1 MEYNLAD
8 LFESVVDVVPDREA
22 LVYVDHP
29 GTGAERRL
37 TYAELDAAANRIGHH
52 LLDSGVRPGEHL
64 GLHLYNG
71 VEYLQTV
78 LGCLKARIVPV
89 NVNYRYVEEELVYLY
104 RDADLVALVFDT
116 EFSERVAGAL
126 PQVPELRHLIRVGAG
141 PKASGPAASGPDA
154 SSRGGSSAGGPGP
167 NASSADASG
176 PDASSPDGS
185 GPDASTAGASGPDA
199 STAGR
204 PGPDASTADGPGP
217 DASTADGPGPD
228 ASTADGPGPDAST
241 ADGPGPDASTADGSG
256 PDASL
261 AAVPFA
267 KAEAGGSPARGFP
280 ARSADDQFIIYT
292 GGTTGLPKGVMWRQE
307 DLFFAGLGG
316 GAPTGEPV
324 KKPEELAERVAA
336 GGSGITFF
344 PTPPLMHGTSTL
356 TAFIGFYFGQR
367 VVVHRKFVP
376 EEVLRTVAKEKVTSI
391 SLVGDAM
398 LRPLI
403 DALQGPLKGTDCSSV
418 FSVSSSGAIMSDTVR
433 GQFRAL
439 LPNAMLLNN
448 FGSSESGFNGT
459 ATDDS
464 GPERGFRVRVNSRT
478 RVVDPATHEP
488 VAAGEV
494 GRVAQRGHVPLG
506 YYNDPAK
513 TAETFFEKDGERWVL
528 LGDMATV
535 DGDGVVIVLGRGS
548 QCINTGGEKVY
559 PEEVEQALKA
569 HPDVYDALVAGVPD
583 ATWGNHVA
591 AVVQLRT
598 GAPQPSLDDIQTHCR
613 TRLAGYKIPRQ
624 LVITESVRR
633 SPSGK
638 ADYRWARDVAV
649 AADG

>member
-8 LFESVVDVVPDREA
+8 LFESVVDVVPGREA
-22 LVYVDHP
+22 LVYADHP

-37 TYAELDAAANRIGHH
+37 TYAELDAAANRVGHH
-52 LLDSGVRPGEHL
+52 LLDSGIRPGEHL

-89 NVNYRYVEEELVYLY
+89 NVNYRYVKEELVYLY
-104 RDADLVALVFDT
+104 RDADLVALVFDA
-116 EFSERVAGAL
+116 EFTDRVAAAR
-126 PQVPELRHLIRVGAG
+126 PRAEKLRHLVRVGA
-141 PKASGPAASGPDA
+141 PAPRA
-154 SSRGGSSAGGPGP
+154 
-167 NASSADASG
+167 
-176 PDASSPDGS
+176 
-185 GPDASTAGASGPDA
+185 
-199 STAGR
+199 
-204 PGPDASTADGPGP
+204 
-217 DASTADGPGPD
+217 
-228 ASTADGPGPDAST
+228 
-241 ADGPGPDASTADGSG
+241 
-256 PDASL
+256 
-261 AAVPFA
+261 AAVPCVEFTD
-267 KAEAGGSPARGFP
+267 AEAEGSPAREFP

-292 GGTTGLPKGVMWRQE
+292 GGTTGMPKGVMWRQE

-344 PTPPLMHGTSTL
+344 PTAPLMHGTSTL
-356 TAFIGFYFGQR
+356 TAFIGFNFGQR
-367 VVVHRKFVP
+367 VVIHRKFVP
-376 EEVLRTVAKEKVTSI
+376 EEVLRTVEKERVSSI

-403 DALQGPLKGTDCSSV
+403 DALGGPLKHIDRSSL

-433 GQFRAL
+433 RQFQEL
-439 LPNAMLLNN
+439 VPNAILLNN

-459 ATDDS
+459 ATEDS
-464 GPERGFRVRVNSRT
+464 GPERGFRVRVNART
-478 RVVDPATHEP
+478 QVVDPATYEP
-488 VAAGEV
+488 VATGEV
-494 GRVAQRGHVPLG
+494 GRIAQCGHVPLG
-506 YYNDPAK
+506 YYNDLAK
-513 TAETFFEKDGERWVL
+513 TAGTFFERDGERWVL

-535 DGDGVVIVLGRGS
+535 DAEGVVTVLGRGS

-559 PEEVEQALKA
+559 PEEVEQALKS

-583 ATWGNHVA
+583 PQWGHHVA
-591 AVVQLRT
+591 AVVQLRE
-598 GAPQPSLDDIQTHCR
+598 GAARPSLEDIRAHCR
-613 TRLAGYKIPRQ
+613 DRLAGYKIPRQ
-624 LVITESVRR
+624 LVITESVQR

-638 ADYRWARDVAV
+638 ADYRWAREVAL

>member
-37 TYAELDAAANRIGHH
+37 TYAELDAAANRLAHH
-52 LLDSGVRPGEHL
+52 LIDSGIRPGEHL

-78 LGCLKARIVPV
+78 LACLKARVVPV
-89 NVNYRYVEEELVYLY
+89 NVNYRYVEEELAYLY
-104 RDADLVALVFDT
+104 QDADLVALVFDA
-116 EFSERVAGAL
+116 EFTDRVAAAR
-126 PQVPELRHLIRVGAG
+126 PRAARLRHLVRVGA
-141 PKASGPAASGPDA
+141 P
-154 SSRGGSSAGGPGP
+154 AGGPDG
-167 NASSADASG
+167 
-176 PDASSPDGS
+176 ASSPDVVEF
-185 GPDASTAGASGPDA
+185 
-199 STAGR
+199 
-204 PGPDASTADGPGP
+204 
-217 DASTADGPGPD
+217 
-228 ASTADGPGPDAST
+228 
-241 ADGPGPDASTADGSG
+241 
-256 PDASL
+256 
-261 AAVPFA
+261 AAA
-267 KAEAGGSPARGFP
+267 AAAGSPERGFP

-292 GGTTGLPKGVMWRQE
+292 GGTTGMPKGVMWRQE

-324 KKPEELAERVAA
+324 ARPEELAERVAA
-336 GGSGITFF
+336 GGAGITFF

-356 TAFIGFYFGQR
+356 TAFIAFNFGQR
-367 VVVHRKFVP
+367 VVIHRKFAP
-376 EEVLRTVAKEKVTSI
+376 EEVLRTIEREKVTSV

-403 DALQGPLKGTDCSSV
+403 DALSGPLKGTDCSSL

-433 GQFRAL
+433 EQFQSL
-439 LPNAMLLNN
+439 VPNVMLLNN

-459 ATDDS
+459 ATPDS
-464 GPERGFRVRVNSRT
+464 GPERGFRIRVNSRT
-478 RVVDPATHEP
+478 QVVDPATYEP
-488 VAAGEV
+488 VAVGEP

-506 YYNDPAK
+506 YYNDPDK
-513 TAETFFEKDGERWVL
+513 TAETFFRRGEERWVL

-535 DGDGVVIVLGRGS
+535 DEEGIVTVLGRGS

-559 PEEVEQALKA
+559 PEEVEQALKS

-583 ATWGNHVA
+583 PRWGNHVA

-598 GAPQPSLDDIQTHCR
+598 GAPLPSLDDIQAHCR
-613 TRLAGYKIPRQ
+613 GHLAGYKIPRQ
-624 LVITESVRR
+624 LVIADSIQR

-638 ADYRWARDVAV
+638 ADYRWARSV
-649 AADG
+649 AADAAL

>member
-8 LFESVVDVVPDREA
+8 LFESVVDVVPAREA
-22 LVYVDHP
+22 LVYADHP

-37 TYAELDAAANRIGHH
+37 TYAELDAAANRVGHH
-52 LLDSGVRPGEHL
+52 LLDSGIRPGEHL

-104 RDADLVALVFDT
+104 RDADLVALVFDA
-116 EFSERVAGAL
+116 EFTNRVAAAR
-126 PQVPELRHLIRVGAG
+126 PRVEKLRHLIRVGT
-141 PKASGPAASGPDA
+141 PA
-154 SSRGGSSAGGPGP
+154 PG
-167 NASSADASG
+167 A
-176 PDASSPDGS
+176 
-185 GPDASTAGASGPDA
+185 
-199 STAGR
+199 
-204 PGPDASTADGPGP
+204 
-217 DASTADGPGPD
+217 
-228 ASTADGPGPDAST
+228 
-241 ADGPGPDASTADGSG
+241 
-256 PDASL
+256 
-261 AAVPFA
+261 AAVPCVEFA
-267 KAEAGGSPARGFP
+267 QVEAAGSAERGFP

-292 GGTTGLPKGVMWRQE
+292 GGTTGMPKGVMWRQE

-336 GGSGITFF
+336 GGAGITFF
-344 PTPPLMHGTSTL
+344 PTAPLMHGTSTL
-356 TAFIGFYFGQR
+356 TAFIAFHFGQR
-367 VVVHRKFVP
+367 VVIHRKFVP
-376 EEVLRTVAKEKVTSI
+376 EEVLRTVEKEKVSSI

-403 DALQGPLKGTDCSSV
+403 DALSGPLRHIDRSSL

-433 GQFRAL
+433 RQFQEL
-439 LPNAMLLNN
+439 VPNAMLLNN

-459 ATDDS
+459 ATEDS
-464 GPERGFRVRVNSRT
+464 GPERGFRVRVNART
-478 RVVDPATHEP
+478 QVVDPATYEP

-494 GRVAQRGHVPLG
+494 GRIAQCGHVPLG

-513 TAETFFEKDGERWVL
+513 TAGAFFERDGERWVL

-535 DGDGVVIVLGRGS
+535 DEEGVVTVLGRGS

-559 PEEVEQALKA
+559 PEEVEQALKS
-569 HPDVYDALVAGVPD
+569 HPDIYDALVAGVPD
-583 ATWGNHVA
+583 PRWGHRVA

-598 GAPQPSLDDIQTHCR
+598 GAPRPSLQDIQAHCR
-613 TRLAGYKIPRQ
+613 DRLAGYKIPRR
-624 LVITESVRR
+624 LVITDSIRR

-638 ADYRWARDVAV
+638 ADYRWAREVAV
-649 AADG
+649 TADR

>member
-8 LFESVVDVVPDREA
+8 LFESVVDAVPDREA
-22 LVYVDHP
+22 LVYLDHP

-52 LLDSGVRPGEHL
+52 LVDSGIRPGEHL

-78 LGCLKARIVPV
+78 LGCLKARVVPV

-104 RDADLVALVFDT
+104 RDADLAALVFDA
-116 EFSERVAGAL
+116 EFTDRVAAAL
-126 PQVPELRHLIRVGAG
+126 PRTEKLRHLVRVGTAR
-141 PKASGPAASGPDA
+141 SGAAEPAAVDFA
-154 SSRGGSSAGGPGP
+154 A
-167 NASSADASG
+167 AEA
-176 PDASSPDGS
+176 
-185 GPDASTAGASGPDA
+185 AGA
-199 STAGR
+199 
-204 PGPDASTADGPGP
+204 PG
-217 DASTADGPGPD
+217 
-228 ASTADGPGPDAST
+228 
-241 ADGPGPDASTADGSG
+241 
-256 PDASL
+256 
-261 AAVPFA
+261 
-267 KAEAGGSPARGFP
+267 RGFP

-292 GGTTGLPKGVMWRQE
+292 GGTTGMPKGVMWRQE

-324 KKPEELAERVAA
+324 QKPEELAERVAA

-356 TAFIGFYFGQR
+356 TAFIAFNFGQR
-367 VVVHRKFVP
+367 VVLHRKFVP
-376 EEVLRTVAKEKVTSI
+376 EEVLRTIEREKVTSV

-403 DALQGPLKGTDCSSV
+403 DALNGPLKGTDCSSM
-418 FSVSSSGAIMSDTVR
+418 FSVSSSGAIMSETVR
-433 GQFRAL
+433 RQFREL
-439 LPNAMLLNN
+439 VPNALLLNN

-464 GPERGFRVRVNSRT
+464 GPERGFRIRVNFRT

-488 VAAGEV
+488 VAVGEI
-494 GRVAQRGHVPLG
+494 GRVAQCGNVPLG
-506 YYNDPAK
+506 YYNDPKK
-513 TAETFFEKDGERWVL
+513 TAETFFERDGRRWVL

-535 DGDGVVIVLGRGS
+535 DEEGVVTVLGRGS

-559 PEEVEQALKA
+559 PEEVEQALKS

-583 ATWGNHVA
+583 AKWGNHVA
-591 AVVQLRT
+591 AVVQLRA
-598 GAPQPSLDDIQTHCR
+598 GADRLSLTDIQNHCR
-613 TRLAGYKIPRQ
+613 AHLAGYKIPRQ
-624 LVITESVRR
+624 LVLTETVQR

-638 ADYRWARDVAV
+638 ADYRWARDVAL
-649 AADG
+649 AADR